1 MRMTNPD
8 VGGTQ
13 DVGTQDVHGGE
24 LLSVLDEMCSWSLTA
39 PNALNVIARN
49 RDNDDDEEEEEEEE
63 EDRRH
68 RGRNDKD
75 KDKTKK
81 RTGRQRTDDKKT
93 DKTVKKTADSTKGD
107 DGPKGRKKNTKADKD
122 DIIVECKDDDCE

>member
-39 PNALNVIARN
+39 PNAFNVIARN
-49 RDNDDDEEEEEEEE
+49 RDNDDDDDEE
-63 EDRRH
+63 EDRPHRH
-68 RGRNDKD
+68 RR
-75 KDKTKK
+75 
-81 RTGRQRTDDKKT
+81 RRY
-93 DKTVKKTADSTKGD
+93 
-107 DGPKGRKKNTKADKD
+107 P
-122 DIIVECKDDDCE
+122 